1 WRIMLIQKAMGR
13 PFAVGPDVPAARV
26 KALREAFLAVLRDPE
41 FLADAEKSQSEINP
55 VDGDEI
61 QRMIATISS
70 ASKADI
76 DRLNDAISYKE
87 DASAAGR

>member
-1 WRIMLIQKAMGR
+1 MGR

-41 FLADAEKSQSEINP
+41 FLADAEKGQSEINP

-70 ASKADI
+70 ASKSDI

-87 DASAAGR
+87 DASASKGAPKP